1 VAQQGTGGS
10 RPKIGDDAVRQRTG
24 KNWDEWFGLL
34 DRAGGKT
41 MDHKQIVAFIG
52 ERFDLSRWWQQM
64 VTVAYEQARGLRD
77 VHEKPAG
84 YEIGRS
90 KTIGVPVATAYKAWS
105 NLRSRRRWLQDPEL
119 TMRKSTPNRSM
130 RITWADGKTHVNVMF
145 YAKDADRC
153 QVAVQHC
160 KLRSAAA
167 AEKMKTY
174 WARNLTRLKEA
185 LEP

>member
-1 VAQQGTGGS
+1 MAQKRVGGTM
-10 RPKIGDDAVRQRTG
+10 PQIGDDAVRRRTG
-24 KNWDEWFGLL
+24 KNWDEWFVLL

-41 MDHKQIVAFIG
+41 MDHKQIVAYIG
-52 ERFDLSRWWQQM
+52 THFDLSGWWRQM

-90 KTIGVPVATAYKAWS
+90 KTIGVPVATAYEAWS

-119 TMRKSTPNRSM
+119 TIRKSTPNRSM
-130 RITWADGKTHVNVMF
+130 RITWGDGKTHVNVMF
-145 YAKDADRC
+145 YSKDADRC
-153 QVAVQHC
+153 QVAVQHG
-160 KLRSAAA
+160 KLSSAAA
-167 AEKMKTY
+167 AEKKKTY
-174 WARNLTRLKEA
+174 WTHNLARLKKA